1 MKLTLERIVDAG
13 MATFAAHG
21 YAGLSMRQV
30 AERLGVHAGSL
41 YYHVRN
47 KDALLILLAD
57 RVASEAY
64 AAGTSALDRLPPDAP
79 WQQRIEAQLAALRH
93 TLRKH
98 AGGPFL
104 LATSPATLS
113 RGALSLME
121 RLLSTLCEAK
131 VAPEHRPVAADTLL
145 SYVTGFVLQEQ
156 SESTSPQLTAEGV
169 AELTRHFPL
178 TMRHGPEY
186 EPDEMFLRSLRLQ
199 CAAIATLIQ

>member
-1 MKLTLERIVDAG
+1 M
-13 MATFAAHG
+13 
-21 YAGLSMRQV
+21 
-30 AERLGVHAGSL
+30 
-41 YYHVRN
+41 RN

-57 RVASEAY
+57 RIASEAY
-64 AAGTSALDRLPPDAP
+64 AAGTSAPDRLPPEAS
-79 WQQRIEAQLAALRH
+79 WQQRVEAQLAALRH

-121 RLLSTLCEAK
+121 RLLSTLCEAN
-131 VAPEHRPVAADTLL
+131 VAPEHRPIAADTLL

-156 SESTSPQLTAEGV
+156 SEATSPQLTADDV

-178 TMRHGPEY
+178 TMKHGPEY
-186 EPDEMFLRSLRLQ
+186 EPDEMSFRSLRLQ
-199 CAAIATLIQ
+199 CAAIATVTQ